1 MEEGSQMVDGAG
13 KGGAVSACKAY
24 NELYFD
30 ARQLGS
36 FSI

>member
-1 MEEGSQMVDGAG
+1 MVDGAG
-13 KGGAVSACKAY
+13 SAGGGAVSACKAY